1 MCETKRTLEK
11 LNQVFLVTK
20 TISNAEAWASLD
32 AWQPSIKAEYDQ
44 LVKNKQAVRQITK
57 TELQRLAQQRGCR
70 LKCCQKNGAH
80 QESWQRGF

>member
-20 TISNAEAWASLD
+20 TISNAEAWVSLD
-32 AWQPSIKAEYDQ
+32 AWQPSIKAEYDS

-57 TELQRLAQQRGCR
+57 TELQRLAQ
-70 LKCCQKNGAH
+70 
-80 QESWQRGF
+80 